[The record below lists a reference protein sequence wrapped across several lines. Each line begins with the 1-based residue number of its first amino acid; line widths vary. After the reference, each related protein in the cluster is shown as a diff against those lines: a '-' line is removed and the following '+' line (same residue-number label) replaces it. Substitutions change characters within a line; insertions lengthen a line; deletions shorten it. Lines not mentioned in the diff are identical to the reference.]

1 VLFAR
6 QMTDPML
13 SEQWLND
20 YLTWLRIEKGRS
32 ERTLE
37 SYERDLNR
45 FVTHLNQSSLTIE
58 AIQAVD
64 LERYLAQLRQSGLA
78 PSSVARHRSS
88 IAGWFHFLVDERVL
102 DRDPS
107 LTIAAAKVPLR
118 LPKALSEAV
127 INELID
133 GISGSNPLSRRDRAI
148 VELLYATGARVSE
161 VCRLDL
167 SDLNYDGG
175 LLRLIGK
182 GDKERLVPLGR
193 SAQQALASWLEP
205 HGRAQ
210 LISEAKRAGDPQAV
224 FVNTRGARL
233 TRQALHHLLVE
244 RGRLAGIEAGLSPH
258 TLRHSCA
265 THMLAHGADIRV
277 VQELLGHASVT
288 TTQIYTKVSIE
299 QIQRAYDQAHP
310 RARGRS

>member
-1 VLFAR
+1 MPDAHEMKNQLAAV
-6 QMTDPML
+6 
-13 SEQWLND
+13 QWLSD

-37 SYERDLNR
+37 SYERDLLR
-45 FVTHLNQSSLTIE
+45 FVDFVNQSSIDLE
-58 AIQAVD
+58 SVQAVD
-64 LERYLAQLRQSGLA
+64 LERYLAQLRESGLA

-88 IAGWFHFLVDERVL
+88 LAGWFHYLVDERVL

-107 LTIAAAKVPLR
+107 LTIAPAKVPLR
-118 LPKALSEAV
+118 LPKALSESM
-127 INELID
+127 INGLID
-133 GISGSNPLSRRDRAI
+133 GISGTDPLSRRDRAI

-167 SDLNYDGG
+167 SDLNYDDG

-193 SAQQALASWLEP
+193 SAQQALAAWLEP
-205 HGRAQ
+205 QGRAQ
-210 LISEAKRAGDPQAV
+210 LITESKRAGDPHAV
-224 FVNTRGARL
+224 FINTRGARL

-299 QIQRAYDQAHP
+299 QIQRAYAQAHP
-310 RARGRS
+310 RA